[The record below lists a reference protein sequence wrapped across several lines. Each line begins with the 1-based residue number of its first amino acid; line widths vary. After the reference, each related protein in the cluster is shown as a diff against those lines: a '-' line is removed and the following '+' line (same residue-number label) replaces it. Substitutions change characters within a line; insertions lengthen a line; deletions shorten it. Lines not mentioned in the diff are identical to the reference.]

1 MILNQLTVKYAK
13 LALQGSSIK
22 KDSPEQI
29 TANCPMCGDKKHRF
43 SVSAVKDDV
52 GVVGCFNAGC
62 ILENGMPFPAF
73 LKMHDENLYNQYRKE
88 KFDSNLG
95 VLKTDKKP
103 VDLNHLLKIAQIARM
118 AKEKSKKILN
128 LQKPQEVKKPK
139 RGILGNINLPEVFGN
154 LEKLPDIPEAVQYLE
169 KRKIPE
175 EIYKHYFFSKDKFI
189 KVLDKTYFVENYIFI
204 PIIQENK
211 LKGFYTRSINEK
223 RFSTILFPNADKYWC
238 SDFKIQQGVR
248 YYIFEGIFDAISSG
262 LDRTIAMLTADLSDE
277 VLEELEN
284 PSPVFVFDNDKTGVK
299 KAIRIL
305 QKGYEVFV
313 WPNEWSEFK
322 DINEVLQKHIEIFKD
337 IEDTQKYIKQ
347 VIENN
352 IKSGINAEVMLKMKN
367 L

>member
-29 TANCPMCGDKKHRF
+29 TANCPMCGDKRHRF

-73 LKMHDENLYNQYRKE
+73 LKIHDESLYNQYRRE

-95 VLKTDKKP
+95 VLKPDEKP
-103 VDLNHLLKIAQIARM
+103 ADLNHLLKIA
-118 AKEKSKKILN
+118 KKTQDKQQS
-128 LQKPQEVKKPK
+128 QKTKNQEIKKPK
-139 RGILGNINLPEVFGN
+139 RGILGNINLPKVFEN

-189 KVLDKTYFVENYIFI
+189 NVLDKTYFVENYIFI

-211 LKGFYTRSINEK
+211 LKGFYTRSISEK

-262 LDRTIAMLTADLSDE
+262 LDRTIAMLSADLSDE

-284 PSPVFVFDNDKTGVK
+284 PLPVFVFDNDKTGVK
-299 KAIRIL
+299 KAIEIL
-305 QKGYEVFV
+305 EKGYEVFV

-322 DINEVLQKHIEIFKD
+322 DINEVLQKYIETFKN

-352 IKSGINAEVMLKMKN
+352 IKSGINAEIMLKMKN